1 MIHAIVVD
9 DEWYNL
15 EEISDLLMETGA
27 FLEPKKYQN
36 PLSALKEIDR
46 IRPEVAFIDI
56 EMPEIDGIA
65 LAQILQEI
73 NPDMIIVFVTSW
85 NQYAVQAFDVNALD
99 YILKPINVVRFQ
111 KMIVKVKSEVLS
123 IRLKRGSS
131 LQITCFGSLVAR
143 IDNVPIK
150 WERAKSEELFAF
162 LLMHHNQYMSK
173 EVIIDNLWSEYE
185 IQKALQ
191 ILQTAVCRLRNIFS
205 GLNRKVNILYDQSRY
220 CLTIT
225 DAQCDLFE
233 VEDTIQSLQN
243 HNLKNLNKLEMVIEL
258 CKKGFLAEQ
267 GYLWSFEKD
276 EELKQ
281 ELVTILNYFIKQNT
295 VKQSKEK
302 IKFLRYLAELLPY
315 EDSVNYQL
323 LYIYKNCGYISD
335 ARQHY
340 QWLVKTLKEQYDS
353 EPSRRIKALFGII

>member
-1 MIHAIVVD
+1 MINAIVVD

-27 FLEPKKYQN
+27 FFEPKKYQN
-36 PLSALKEIDR
+36 PVLALKDIQC

-56 EMPEIDGIA
+56 EMPEINGIV
-65 LAQILQEI
+65 LAQKLQEI

-99 YILKPINVVRFQ
+99 YILKPINVVRFH
-111 KMIVKVKSEVLS
+111 KMIMKVKSEVRS
-123 IRLKRGSS
+123 IRTKRGKT

-162 LLMHHNQYMSK
+162 LLMYHNQYVSK
-173 EVIIDNLWSEYE
+173 EVIIENLWSEYE

-205 GLNRKVNILYDQSRY
+205 ELNKKVNILYDQSRY
-220 CLTIT
+220 CLTIK
-225 DAQCDLFE
+225 DAHCDLFA
-233 VEDTIQSLQN
+233 VEDTIRSLQN
-243 HNLKNLNKLEMVIEL
+243 HNIKDRDKLEMVIEL

-267 GYLWSFEKD
+267 GYLWSIQKD

-281 ELVTILNYFIKQNT
+281 ELVTILNYFIKQDT
-295 VKQSKEK
+295 VIPSKEK
-302 IKFLRYLAELLPY
+302 MQLLRYLAELLPY

-323 LYIYKNCGYISD
+323 LHIYKNCGYMSD

-353 EPSRRIKALFGII
+353 EPSRRIKALFEII